1 MINEVKRQTGPVADK
16 FPTIFSDASIL
27 RFLRARNWNTKK
39 TTKMLKETLKWQLEF
54 KPEKIRWEDIAHE
67 AETGKVYRA
76 NYFDKQGRSVVIMRP
91 GFQNSTSN
99 EGQIRCLV
107 YCMEKTIMAMQ
118 PGQEQMVWLI
128 DFQGWN
134 ISKIS
139 VKVSRE
145 TARVLQNRYPERLAV
160 AILYNPPKV
169 FESFMAMVKPL
180 LEQKT
185 FKKVKFVYS
194 NDPQSI
200 KIMESLFDMDKV
212 ESAFGGKN
220 TAGFDCAAYAKRMK
234 DEDKKMSDLVN
245 SRCMSP
251 SVMSE
256 LQQPESVASD
266 EGGSEV
272 SDEGGSD
279 FNDEMMSILEGVD
292 EKIGEESISSKDVAN
307 VDAAKELKLSENA

>member
-39 TTKMLKETLKWQLEF
+39 TPKMLKETLKWQLEF

>member
-234 DEDKKMSDLVN
+234 DEDKKMSNLVN